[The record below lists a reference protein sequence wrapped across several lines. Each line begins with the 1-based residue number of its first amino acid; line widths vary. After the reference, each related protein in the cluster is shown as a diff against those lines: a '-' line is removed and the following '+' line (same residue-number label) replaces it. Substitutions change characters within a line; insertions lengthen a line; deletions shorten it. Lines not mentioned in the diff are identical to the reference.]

1 LLRFHRD
8 LPGTLHGSTLERST
22 GAPYWLVRG
31 TLHGRQ
37 IRKEFNR
44 RVDAM
49 AHAEARNA
57 EVRGGTADEAPVLT
71 HLKPDRVREAENVI
85 ANLSRSHPE
94 AALSDIAEY
103 YRRYSPLLPP
113 AEAAALAP
121 ALTRLREKFPDVS
134 AATALGWFIE
144 HYRLPA
150 SAISLQIALENYL
163 SDVARRFQK
172 NSLSRRQFLSVGRE
186 LSRVEAHFA
195 PTTPLANLDQIA
207 LQEFLR
213 TSCGDSFSNK
223 TWNNRRGYLT
233 AFFNFCRQEGW
244 LDQNPPPPRNAES
257 NLAFSHI
264 FAHYF

>member
-1 LLRFHRD
+1 MPTRCSGF
-8 LPGTLHGSTLERST
+8 TVTSLERST

-172 NSLSRRQFLSVGRE
+172 TVSLAVSSSPWAGNSRAWR
-186 LSRVEAHFA
+186 
-195 PTTPLANLDQIA
+195 
-207 LQEFLR
+207 R
-213 TSCGDSFSNK
+213 TSHP
-223 TWNNRRGYLT
+223 RRHSQT
-233 AFFNFCRQEGW
+233 
-244 LDQNPPPPRNAES
+244 
-257 NLAFSHI
+257 
-264 FAHYF
+264 